1 MKTER
6 ELFDKERELFEV
18 EYTKAAPFWVNYALW
33 DSDKLSYT
41 LDEEKCINS
50 NLTDDQFYLI
60 LGCLISGWTMWQASA
75 QREGYKLVPVEPPE
89 DMDIKICRL
98 VDHRIDV
105 FEADRIYKAM
115 IGAAP

>member
-1 MKTER
+1 MDLKH
-6 ELFDKERELFEV
+6 LF
-18 EYTKAAPFWVNYALW
+18 NYLYW
-33 DSDKLSYT
+33 SEEQKNYVYNQY
-41 LDEEKCINS
+41 DEEHYKAYEYVNS
-50 NLTDDQFYLI
+50 SWSAW
-60 LGCLISGWTMWQASA
+60 CASA
-75 QREGYKLVPVEPPE
+75 SHEGYKLVPVEPPE

>member
-1 MKTER
+1 MILRKKEIKMKTER
-6 ELFDKERELFEV
+6 ELYQEHYKTNRDYKFYVKHEMTEKQIFEFKNG
-18 EYTKAAPFWVNYALW
+18 EYSVGCVN
-33 DSDKLSYT
+33 D
-41 LDEEKCINS
+41 
-50 NLTDDQFYLI
+50 
-60 LGCLISGWTMWQASA
+60 GWGIWQASA
-75 QREGYKLVPVEPPE
+75 SREGYKLVPVEPPE

>member
-1 MKTER
+1 MIKIKQSKNG
-6 ELFDKERELFEV
+6 ELEIGINEYHVFIDQDGNCCPIFIDFD
-18 EYTKAAPFWVNYALW
+18 NI
-33 DSDKLSYT
+33 DKLIEA
-41 LDEEKCINS
+41 L
-50 NLTDDQFYLI
+50 
-60 LGCLISGWTMWQASA
+60 
-75 QREGYKLVPVEPPE
+75 RLVPVEPPE